1 MESKTV
7 DLIKYV
13 LSILV
18 VCLHCIG
25 PDADFLA
32 FCVPVFFLISG
43 YYFFYQSKKTVI
55 DISYFLNKWRKRI
68 HSLLIPF
75 ILWILLYYG
84 YMYCFEHLKLTSI
97 MEGKVWI
104 SIFWNA
110 NPDGGIPLLGPFWYI
125 RDLIKCCILSPLLYV
140 LLKNRI
146 IGLIYVFVVF
156 TAYFINFQTILPVS
170 NMVLFFFSIGCY
182 FGLHAISQVDIKK
195 SYLLCSFLFFTL
207 TLLLAYVF
215 SSEYHDLFKRI
226 YIISS
231 FLFIYSASYL
241 LNKAIKLPEFL
252 FDSNC
257 SFFIYAIHMF
267 FYTFVFYITTDCMKL
282 AHGSRTLATPSVIIL
297 SIATYYLLLRIAPKF
312 LSVLLGGRLIRKAQ

>member
-1 MESKTV
+1 MIS
-7 DLIKYV
+7 YV
-13 LSILV
+13 LQRYWFLFDIISCFLLV
-18 VCLHCIG
+18 VYKFSKH
-25 PDADFLA
+25 
-32 FCVPVFFLISG
+32 VFFD
-43 YYFFYQSKKTVI
+43 FFLFGRLKQSHLLETIK
-55 DISYFLNKWRKRI
+55 DGAGF
-68 HSLLIPF
+68 HS
-75 ILWILLYYG
+75 
-84 YMYCFEHLKLTSI
+84 T
-97 MEGKVWI
+97 
-104 SIFWNA
+104 
-110 NPDGGIPLLGPFWYI
+110 
-125 RDLIKCCILSPLLYV
+125 